1 MQFGHS
7 GWKGF
12 KKFHQNTK
20 ITQDYNLNLQNTIQV
35 IWREDD
41 GMFLM
46 KTCVLGFFM
55 CILTQ
60 AKKEFN
66 LIFCSETSETS
77 PFSELPEF
85 DKSCVI
91 GFVTL
96 KWEFWNILSFEP

>member
-20 ITQDYNLNLQNTIQV
+20 ITQDYNLNLQNTIQI
-35 IWREDD
+35 IWREDN
-41 GMFLM
+41 GILLM
-46 KTCVLGFFM
+46 KTCVLGFFV

-60 AKKEFN
+60 SKFNFN
-66 LIFCSETSETS
+66 LIFWSYIEQDSPKGSETS

-85 DKSCVI
+85 DKSCDI
-91 GFVTL
+91 GFVT
-96 KWEFWNILSFEP
+96 